1 MLKLIKKMK
10 SANDAISESN
20 WTSSGD
26 HIHKNLFVIGLAWF
40 LLFTAF
46 QSMANLQSSL
56 NSDAG
61 IGTLSLS
68 TIYITLVVSCFFL
81 PPIMIS
87 NLGIKNTIVTSQ
99 FAYLVFI
106 AANTYPKWYT
116 LIPSAVLLGIFAG
129 PLWTAKCT
137 FLTEIA
143 GFYANISGEN
153 SEVVVNR
160 FFGIF
165 FAMFQMSQIV
175 GNLISSTILKP
186 EIDQTIPQFQLKSLD
201 FCGFNDCPNDSRQ
214 ENQIIKAQ
222 LSTVYTLC
230 IVYIVLGFL
239 SIILIRIALNE
250 YKSNKA
256 LSDLKKNQYS
266 LFISTVKQ
274 LKNRNQILILPLTLW
289 LGFSLA
295 FIGADYTK
303 SFVACAKGVDHVGYA
318 MIFFGIL
325 NVVGSYFF
333 GLLVKYVG
341 RTPCF
346 LTAAFLNYFLIVVMM
361 SWDLK
366 KNDYFFYLIPALW
379 GLADSA
385 WQTQVNSIY
394 GVLFKSNQEAA
405 FSNFR
410 LWESVGFAISYAYSN
425 YLCISTKLYLM
436 LAYLTIGLIGYLA
449 IEYYERKFSTINSNN
464 YRIFCTIILIFLMFS
479 FFFFTFLN

>member
-1 MLKLIKKMK
+1 MK
-10 SANDAISESN
+10 STNDAISERN
-20 WTSSGD
+20 WANSGYL
-26 HIHKNLFVIGLAWF
+26 IHKNLFVIGLAWF

-68 TIYITLVVSCFFL
+68 TIYITLVISCFFW
-81 PPIMIS
+81 PPIMI
-87 NLGIKNTIVTSQ
+87 NYFGIKNTIITSQ

-116 LIPSAVLLGIFAG
+116 LIPSAILLGIFAG

-137 FLTEIA
+137 YLTEIA
-143 GFYANISGEN
+143 GFYANISGESN
-153 SEVVVNR
+153 EAVVNR

-165 FAMFQMSQIV
+165 FSMFQMSQIV

-186 EIDQTIPQFQLKSLD
+186 EVSQSMEKLRSRDS
-201 FCGFNDCPNDSRQ
+201 CGFNDCPTDQLGNQ
-214 ENQIIKAQ
+214 EDQIIKAQ

-230 IVYIVLGFL
+230 LVYILLGFL

-250 YKSNKA
+250 YKSNKM
-256 LSDLKKNQYS
+256 LSDSKKDVDNFS

-274 LKNRNQILILPLTLW
+274 LKNKNQILILPLTLW

-303 SFVACAKGVDHVGYA
+303 SFVACSKGVDYVGYA
-318 MIFFGIL
+318 MIFFGLL
-325 NVVGSYFF
+325 NVIGSYLF

-341 RTPCF
+341 RIPCF
-346 LTAAFLNYFLIVVMM
+346 LTAAILNYFLIFVMM
-361 SWDLK
+361 SWQLNRTE
-366 KNDYFFYLIPALW
+366 NDYVFYLIPALW

-410 LWESVGFAISYAYSN
+410 LWESVGFAVSYAYSN
-425 YLCISTKLYLM
+425 YLC
-436 LAYLTIGLIGYLA
+436 
-449 IEYYERKFSTINSNN
+449 
-464 YRIFCTIILIFLMFS
+464 MFS
-479 FFFFTFLN
+479 LPTSTFGDLVAATNGTQY

>member
-1 MLKLIKKMK
+1 MLKLIKRMK
-10 SANDAISESN
+10 NANDAISELN
-20 WTSSGD
+20 WTSSGY
-26 HIHKNLFVIGLAWF
+26 HIHKNLFVIGLAWL

-68 TIYITLVVSCFFL
+68 TIYVTLVVSCFFL

-99 FAYLVFI
+99 FAYLIFI

-153 SEVVVNR
+153 TEAVVNR

-165 FAMFQMSQIV
+165 FAMFQMSQII

-186 EIDQTIPQFQLKSLD
+186 ETQQTLQQIKSLD
-201 FCGFNDCPNDSRQ
+201 FCGFNDCPNDLKQ

-230 IVYIVLGFL
+230 IVYIVLGLL
-239 SIILIRIALNE
+239 SIFLIRIALNE
-250 YKSNKA
+250 FKSNKI
-256 LSDLKKNQYS
+256 LSDFKKDQYS
-266 LFISTVKQ
+266 LLISTVKQ
-274 LKNRNQILILPLTLW
+274 LKNKNQILILPLTLW

-303 SFVACAKGVDHVGYA
+303 SFVACAKGVDYVGYA
-318 MIFFGIL
+318 MIFFGLL
-325 NVVGSYFF
+325 NVVGSYLF
-333 GLLVKYVG
+333 GLVVKYVG
-341 RTPCF
+341 RMPCF
-346 LTAAFLNYFLIVVMM
+346 LTAAFLNYVLIFVMM
-361 SWDLK
+361 RWKLNANE
-366 KNDYFFYLIPALW
+366 NDYVFYLIPALW

-436 LAYLTIGLIGYLA
+436 LAYLTMGLIGYLA
-449 IEYYERKFSTINSNN
+449 IEFYERNFSISNSNN

-479 FFFFTFLN
+479 YFFSLF